1 MPSDVTFSAL
11 IVRGL
16 PDSYAHCVSTNP
28 LKKSLDLSLARKQWR
43 DYVSTLRESG
53 IEVIELEPLH
63 SYPDS
68 VFIQDTALV
77 GHSGRALLASFGE
90 GSRRGEEESVGRFL
104 EARGFSVG
112 RVDPPGSLEGGDVLI
127 TSEGVAFV
135 GLSSRTN
142 ELGAKS
148 FEAMFGLRVVRVRI
162 TRTFHLLSGVSYLG
176 GGTVA
181 LSPSLVDPSPFR
193 GFRIIYVPDEEVYA
207 SNMLY
212 LGDRRVLM
220 PSGFERTEEK
230 LRREG
235 FKPLS
240 VDLSEFWKCDGGA
253 TCLSLPIYYAL

>member
-1 MPSDVTFSAL
+1 MPLDNTFSTI
-11 IVRGL
+11 IVRGP

-28 LKKSLDLSLARKQWR
+28 LKESLDLRLARKQWR
-43 DYVSTLRESG
+43 DYVSILKESG

-77 GHSGRALLASFGE
+77 GYSRRALLASFGE
-90 GSRRGEEESVGRFL
+90 VSRRGEEESVGKFL
-104 EARGFSVG
+104 ETRGFNVR

-127 TSEGVAFV
+127 TNEGVAFI

-148 FEAMFGLRVVRVRI
+148 FEEVFSVRVVRVPI

-176 GGTVA
+176 SRTVA

-212 LGDRRVLM
+212 LGERRVLM
-220 PSGFERTEEK
+220 PSGFEKTEEK
-230 LRREG
+230 LRKEG

-240 VDLSEFWKCDGGA
+240 VDLSEFWKCDGGV